1 MVTRTIQEQIYREAP
16 EIEAIKMGLLGS
28 AKDLADIP
36 IQLPQEQVA
45 GFTPLQEAAFAAAN
59 QPGGIGGF
67 QPLLQQGNQTIR
79 RGSFYFRNGYDPC

>member
-36 IQLPQEQVA
+36 IQLPQELLVY
-45 GFTPLQEAAFAAAN
+45 TNLQ
-59 QPGGIGGF
+59 IF
-67 QPLLQQGNQTIR
+67 QPT
-79 RGSFYFRNGYDPC
+79 